1 MTGSGEYS
9 LWANTSEWQIWIGS
23 TYFGGQIGLSI
34 LKHMNKK
41 GKKKSTYRKYFFSIK
56 HYTRYFIIDLIYSP
70 YYKEYYF
77 CLPIRDWSREV
88 GQTTKDT

>member
-9 LWANTSEWQIWIGS
+9 LWANTSKWQIWIGS

-41 GKKKSTYRKYFFSIK
+41 GKKNQHTESIFLVSN
-56 HYTRYFIIDLIYSP
+56 TIL
-70 YYKEYYF
+70 
-77 CLPIRDWSREV
+77 
-88 GQTTKDT
+88 DTL